1 MSAAL
6 YALGNFSVRHRY
18 YVVAAWIAL
27 MVATALIANV
37 VGKQTSNNLT
47 LPGTGS
53 TQAQDLLSDNLPN
66 QANGTNPVVMKAP
79 HGTLDA
85 GANAKAVNATVSSL
99 RKAPGV
105 IKAVSPLSSQGSD
118 ALSKDKE
125 IGYISLTLDQSPSD
139 LTEDEAN
146 AIIDTETPATD
157 AGLEVANGGYLGQAV
172 SKPSTESSEAVGL
185 AAAIVILLFTFGT
198 ATAMGLPI
206 ATAIVGLVT
215 GLAAIGLLG
224 HGIDVPTVGPTLG
237 TMLGLG
243 VGIDYALFIV
253 TRHRGFMEQGHP
265 VDEAAAR
272 AVGTAGGAVVFAGG
286 TVVIALCSLAV
297 AQIPIVSALGYSAAI
312 VVLIAVITAVTLL
325 PALLS
330 ILGQRID
337 ALRVPFLRPPAHDH
351 RPHGWARWARGVGK
365 RPLCRPWSWASAS
378 CSCSRSRCS
387 TCSSVSRTTARC
399 PRRPRRGS
407 RMTCC
412 GRASGRASTGLPGRR
427 GLRRKPGPQR
437 PEEAQPGHP
446 TTATAGAAG
455 RRADDRAAGGPGSAT
470 GRGRRPRR
478 SRRLQSQPPT
488 KQEKQASQE
497 EAFLKTTASDPRLV
511 KLENQIGKTKGVKDV
526 SPATLDKSGDTA
538 VFTVIATTAPSA
550 DATEDLVRHLR
561 APVIPDALKGTTLTA
576 YVGGQTAGYI
586 DLADRISDKLPL
598 VIATVLVLSFLL
610 LLVAFRSIVVPL
622 TAGLMNL
629 LSVGAAY
636 GILTFV
642 FQEGHGATLI
652 GLDGAIPIVSYV
664 PLLMFA
670 ILFGLSMDY
679 QVFLLTRIQ
688 EHYRENQDNH
698 EAVVDGLAVSARV
711 ITSAALIMVSVYT
724 SFILNGDPTVKQF
737 GLGLAA
743 AIAVDAT
750 IVRCLLVPAVMVML
764 GRANWWLPGWARPPA
779 ATGGDRGRRL
789 LQGQGCRRGRRRIPA
804 PRLKVAVRRDWV
816 HSGRPPGSDD
826 F

>member
-6 YALGNFSVRHRY
+6 YALGRFCVRRRY
-18 YVVAAWIAL
+18 QVLVAWIAL
-27 MVATALIANV
+27 MIAVAVVANA
-37 VGKQTSNNLT
+37 VGKQTSNDLT
-47 LPGTGS
+47 IPGTGS
-53 TQAQDLLSDNLPN
+53 TQAQDLLQDKLPN
-66 QANGTNPVVMKAP
+66 QANGTNPVVMEASS
-79 HGTLDA
+79 GTLDA
-85 GANAKAVNATVSSL
+85 GANATAVKDTVSALS
-99 RKAPGV
+99 KAPDV
-105 IKAVSPLSSQGSD
+105 TKAVSPLSSEGSD
-118 ALSKDKE
+118 ALSKDKT
-125 IGYISLTLDQSPSD
+125 IGYISLTIDVSSAD
-139 LTEDEAN
+139 LTEDQAN

-157 AGLEVANGGYLGQAV
+157 AGLKVANGGYLGQAV
-172 SKPSTESSEAVGL
+172 SKPSTESSEAVGI
-185 AAAIVILLFTFGT
+185 AAAIIILLFTFGT

-206 ATAIVGLVT
+206 ATAIIGLVT
-215 GLAAIGLLG
+215 GLSVIGLLG
-224 HGIDVPTVGPTLG
+224 HGIAIPTVGPTLG

-253 TRHRGFMEQGHP
+253 TRHRGFMEQGHD
-265 VDEAAAR
+265 VQESAAR
-272 AVGTAGGAVVFAGG
+272 AVATAGGAVVFAGG

-297 AQIPIVSALGYSAAI
+297 ARIPLVSALGYSAAV

-330 ILGQRID
+330 ILGTRID
-337 ALRVPFLRPPAHDH
+337 SLRVPFLRPPAHDH
-351 RPHGWARWARGVGK
+351 RPHGWAKWARGVGSHATGAMLLGIAILVVLAIPVLNLQLGQQDNGATSK
-365 RPLCRPWSWASAS
+365 
-378 CSCSRSRCS
+378 S
-387 TCSSVSRTTARC
+387 TQTRQAYDLLSKGFGPGINGPFLIAVDFDGSPAHNDQKQLNQVTQQQQQQEQQAVDQTA
-399 PRRPRRGS
+399 
-407 RMTCC
+407 
-412 GRASGRASTGLPGRR
+412 AQL
-427 GLRRKPGPQR
+427 
-437 PEEAQPGHP
+437 EAQGVPLDE
-446 TTATAGAAG
+446 AQSEAEQEV
-455 RRADDRAAGGPGSAT
+455 
-470 GRGRRPRR
+470 
-478 SRRLQSQPPT
+478 QSQPPT
-488 KQEKQASQE
+488 KQEKQASQQ

-511 KLENQIGKTKGVKDV
+511 KLENKIGKTDGVKEV

-538 VFTVIATTAPSA
+538 VFTVIAKSAPSA
-550 DATEDLVRHLR
+550 QATEDLVRHLR
-561 APVIPDALKGTTLTA
+561 SPVIPNALEGTTLTA

-586 DLADRISDKLPL
+586 DLADRIGERLPL
-598 VIATVLVLSFLL
+598 VIATVIVLSFLL
-610 LLVAFRSIVVPL
+610 LLLAFRSVVVPL

-642 FQEGHGATLI
+642 FQEGHGAQLI

-688 EHYRENQDNH
+688 EHYRENEDNR

-764 GRANWWLPGWARPPA
+764 GRANWWLPGWASRLIPRVGIEGDDYFKAKDAAAATSGSHPPA
-779 ATGGDRGRRL
+779 
-789 LQGQGCRRGRRRIPA
+789 
-804 PRLKVAVRRDWV
+804 
-816 HSGRPPGSDD
+816 
-826 F
+826 